1 MSEVQILSP
10 RPIISIND
18 SLMKK
23 EFNNFHPLFL
33 LRRRAAPIWVA
44 FILLASVFLL
54 FTTVG
59 AQFESQAIK
68 TSEFSAVR
76 ECPDGIE
83 HRLPSR
89 VVLQHIDG
97 VFHKW
102 EEYDLGGKGA
112 FCIFLRKPEQRRLT
126 TGEAKT
132 LLENSTRWR
141 EQAPV
146 GDVREVLDPNDPR
159 LRAPPAAPK
168 LPDDYQI
175 REAPASSEP
184 DKPAPHAYPCQENR
198 SGVSPERVP
207 LSKPE
212 DMIGVDTRSRVTA
225 TEGYPWHTVG
235 YVLNTYASDNRFRGT
250 GFIVSP
256 YMVLTNGHM
265 IYSKDEGGYAKKVD
279 FSPAQRQRFEGGE
292 VIRPYGTH
300 PASSWQT
307 NERYIDALTN
317 DSSAQ
322 FNYDYAAV
330 FFDTPFSSVGINTYM
345 PLVFDAAAAG
355 TIDLAGYPAA
365 VQGEG
370 NSLAMWHSSGIVLS
384 EADLIIY
391 YDADTS
397 GGNSGSPI
405 WQYFPD
411 PALIR
416 VIAVHAFGAVRF
428 NGGPRLVIQNQ
439 ALIQSWVEWAPP
451 APSGS
456 GGGRSCFIATAAY
469 GSYLDPH
476 VQVLRDFRDRYL
488 LGYKLG
494 QKMVKF
500 YYQKSPP
507 IAVVIARSE
516 VSRLITRWC
525 LTPFVGAAYL
535 SVRFGIAM
543 TLMILTMGI
552 LLTFFMI
559 WLARKGCK
567 HNIKLA
573 SAGLQQDRHHLLSIP
588 MRKHQAHS
596 L

>member
-1 MSEVQILSP
+1 M
-10 RPIISIND
+10 ISIND

-23 EFNNFHPLFL
+23 EFNYSPPFFL
-33 LRRRAAPIWVA
+33 LRRRAVPIWVVL
-44 FILLASVFLL
+44 ILLASVFVL

-59 AQFESQAIK
+59 AQIESQAVK
-68 TSEFSAVR
+68 TLEFSAVR

-83 HRLPSR
+83 QRLPSR

-112 FCIFLRKPEQRRLT
+112 FCIFLKKPEQRRLS

-141 EQAPV
+141 EQAPAAGV
-146 GDVREVLDPNDPR
+146 WEVLDPNDSR
-159 LRAPPAAPK
+159 LLAPPAAPK
-168 LPDDYQI
+168 LPDDFQI
-175 REAPASSEP
+175 QNAPPSLEP
-184 DKPAPHAYPCQENR
+184 DKPAPPAYPCHENR

-212 DMIGVDTRSRVTA
+212 DVIEADTRSRVTN
-225 TEGYPWHTVG
+225 TENYPHYLVG
-235 YVLNTYASDNRFRGT
+235 YINNTYASDHRFRGT

-265 IYSKDEGGYAKKVD
+265 IYSAEEGGYAKKID
-279 FSPAQRQRFEGGE
+279 FSPGQRQISEGGE
-292 VIRPYGTH
+292 VIRPYGTRS
-300 PASSWQT
+300 ASSWQT
-307 NERYIDALTN
+307 NEKYIDALTN
-317 DSSAQ
+317 DPSAQ

-330 FFDTPFSSVGINTYM
+330 FFDTSFSSIGISTYM
-345 PLVFDAAAAG
+345 PLVFNAAAAG

-370 NSLAMWHSSGIVLS
+370 YSRAMWHSSGIVLS
-384 EADLIIY
+384 GADLIVY

-397 GGNSGSPI
+397 PGNSGSPI
-405 WQYFPD
+405 WQYYPD

-416 VIAVHAFGAVRF
+416 IIAVHAFGAVRF
-428 NGGPRLVIQNQ
+428 NGGPRLVTQNQ
-439 ALIQSWVEWAPP
+439 ALIESWVAWTPSV
-451 APSGS
+451 PSGG

-494 QKMVKF
+494 QKLVKL

-507 IAVVIARSE
+507 IAETIAKSE
-516 VSRLITRWC
+516 VSRLITRLC
-525 LTPFVGAAYL
+525 LTPLVGAAYL

-543 TLMILTMGI
+543 TLMILTTGI
-552 LLTFFMI
+552 LLTVFMI

-567 HNIKLA
+567 HYIERA
-573 SAGLQQDRHHLLSIP
+573 SAGYQ
-588 MRKHQAHS
+588 
-596 L
+596 

>member
-1 MSEVQILSP
+1 M
-10 RPIISIND
+10 ISINE

-23 EFNNFHPLFL
+23 EFNCFHPFFL

-44 FILLASVFLL
+44 LILLVSVFVLI
-54 FTTVG
+54 TTVG
-59 AQFESQAIK
+59 AQIESQAVK
-68 TSEFSAVR
+68 TLEFSAIR

-83 HRLPSR
+83 LRLPSR

-112 FCIFLRKPEQRRLT
+112 FCIFLRKPEQRRLS

-141 EQAPV
+141 EQAPAA
-146 GDVREVLDPNDPR
+146 GVREVLDPDDPR
-159 LRAPPAAPK
+159 LLAPPAAPK
-168 LPDDYQI
+168 LPDDFQI
-175 REAPASSEP
+175 KNAPPSLEP
-184 DKPAPHAYPCQENR
+184 DKPAPPAYPCQENR
-198 SGVSPERVP
+198 SDVSPERAP

-212 DMIGVDTRSRVTA
+212 DVIEADTRSRVTN
-225 TEGYPWHTVG
+225 TESYPYYTVG
-235 YVLNTYASDNRFRGT
+235 YINNTYASDNRFRGT

-265 IYSKDEGGYAKKVD
+265 IYSKDEGGYAKKID
-279 FSPAQRQRFEGGE
+279 FSPAQGQRFEGGE
-292 VIRPYGTH
+292 VIRPYGTRS
-300 PASSWQT
+300 ASSWQT
-307 NERYIDALTN
+307 NEKYIDALTN
-317 DSSAQ
+317 DPSAQ

-330 FFDTPFSSVGINTYM
+330 FFDTSFSSVGINTYM

-370 NSLAMWHSSGIVLS
+370 NSRAMWHSSGIVLS
-384 EADLIIY
+384 EADLILY

-397 GGNSGSPI
+397 GGNSGSPL

-411 PALIR
+411 PALMR

-428 NGGPRLVIQNQ
+428 NGGPRLVTQNQ

-451 APSGS
+451 APSGG

-494 QKMVKF
+494 QKLVKL

-507 IAVVIARSE
+507 IAETIAKSE
-516 VSRLITRWC
+516 VLRLITRGC
-525 LTPFVGAAYL
+525 LMPVVGVAYL
-535 SVRFGIAM
+535 AVSFGVII
-543 TLMILTMGI
+543 TVLVITIGVLMPVP
-552 LLTFFMI
+552 
-559 WLARKGCK
+559 
-567 HNIKLA
+567 A
-573 SAGLQQDRHHLLSIP
+573 SIII